1 MKVAKPI
8 ATLSLDLDDKWS
20 YLKTHGDAGW
30 ESYPSY
36 LDILMPRVL
45 DVLRRQALRITF
57 FLVGR
62 DAAAP
67 ANRDLMRAIAA
78 GHEVGNHSYHH
89 EPWLQRYT
97 PQQVE
102 QEIRQ
107 AEEQIERA
115 TGIRPI
121 GFRGPGFSLS
131 AAALEVLARRGYLY
145 DASTFPT
152 FLVPLARAYYFMTAR
167 FSPEE
172 KRLRQTLGGTFA
184 AGFRPIRPYR
194 WQTAAGPLLEVPVT
208 TMPLLRLPIHVSYV
222 HCLGTVSPRL
232 ALRYFEWALRL
243 CRWTHTPPSVLL
255 HPTDFLSR
263 DDTAELAFFPGMSL
277 PSERKVALVSELL
290 RRLSEQFTVV
300 PLGQYAQELAC
311 QRSLPVRQPDFTEE
325 AGPPSA
331 RLRRA
336 G

>member
-1 MKVAKPI
+1 MKAAKPI

-36 LDILMPRVL
+36 LNILVPRVL
-45 DVLRRQALRITF
+45 DVLRRHCLRITF

-67 ANRDLMRAIAA
+67 ANRDLFRAIAA

-97 PQQVE
+97 PRQVE
-102 QEIRQ
+102 EEIVR
-107 AEEQIERA
+107 AEEQIERT
-115 TGIRPI
+115 TGARPV

-152 FLVPLARAYYFMTAR
+152 FLIPLARAYYFMTAR
-167 FSPEE
+167 FGPEE
-172 KRLRQTLGGTFA
+172 RRLRRTLGGTWE
-184 AGFRPIRPYR
+184 AGLRPIRPYR
-194 WQTAAGPLLEVPVT
+194 WRTPAGAVLEIPVT

-222 HCLGTVSPRL
+222 HCLGTFSPRL
-232 ALRYFEWALRL
+232 AILYFEWALRL
-243 CRWTHTPPSVLL
+243 CRWTKTPPSVLL
-255 HPTDFLSR
+255 HPTDFLGC
-263 DDTAELAFFPGMSL
+263 DDTAGLNFFPGMSL
-277 PSERKVALVSELL
+277 PSQRKVALVGELL
-290 RRLSEQFTVV
+290 RRLTDQFSVI
-300 PLGQYAQELAC
+300 PLGQYAQELA
-311 QRSLPVRQPDFTEE
+311 RTTNLPARQPDFAEE
-325 AGPPSA
+325 PCPPPS
-331 RLRRA
+331 RLRQA